1 MKHLKLELRHW
12 TQADAMELTSL
23 CNAVD
28 RRFLSDRL
36 PNPYTEKDAKEWL
49 KMVTENDTITGIY
62 RAIVCDGKTI
72 GSISVEKKDDDA
84 EIGYMLHND
93 YSNKGIGTE
102 AVKQICPIAFNSPCV
117 TASMSPRR
125 SIRVLVPVML
135 RRTDFKSDEV
145 SLWLNNFTYLNTFGC
160 TSAISS
166 KLDGIRFAQSFIIT
180 RKGNNHGTP
189 PHISFSNRP
198 ISPFL

>member
-49 KMVTENDTITGIY
+49 KMVIENDTITGIY
-62 RAIVCDGKTI
+62 RAIVCDGKLI

-84 EIGYMLHND
+84 EIGYMLLND
-93 YSNKGIGTE
+93 YSNKGIATE
-102 AVKQICPIAFNSPCV
+102 AVKQICLIAFKDLSLKQI
-117 TASMSPRR
+117 TANVFQPNIA
-125 SIRVLVPVML
+125 SIRVLL
-135 RRTDFKSDEV
+135 KNGFK
-145 SLWLNNFTYLNTFGC
+145 Y
-160 TSAISS
+160 
-166 KLDGIRFAQSFIIT
+166 
-180 RKGNNHGTP
+180 KGVIPNAVIKNGNVYDLLIYVLTKET
-189 PHISFSNRP
+189 I
-198 ISPFL
+198 

>member
-36 PNPYTEKDAKEWL
+36 PNPYTEKDAEEWL
-49 KMVTENDTITGIY
+49 KMVTDNDTITGIY
-62 RAIVCDGKTI
+62 RAIVYDGKLI

-102 AVKQICPIAFNSPCV
+102 AVRQVCSIAFKILSLEQI
-117 TASMSPRR
+117 TANVFQPNIA
-125 SIRVLVPVML
+125 SIRVLL
-135 RRTDFKSDEV
+135 KNGFK
-145 SLWLNNFTYLNTFGC
+145 YKG
-160 TSAISS
+160 AIPNAVI
-166 KLDGIRFAQSFIIT
+166 KDGYVYDLLIYVLTEET
-180 RKGNNHGTP
+180 R
-189 PHISFSNRP
+189 
-198 ISPFL
+198 

>member
-36 PNPYTEKDAKEWL
+36 PNPYTEKDAEEWL
-49 KMVTENDTITGIY
+49 KTVSENEAVTGIH
-62 RAIVCDGKTI
+62 RAIVYDRKLI

-102 AVKQICPIAFNSPCV
+102 AVKQICSIAFKVLSLEQI
-117 TASMSPRR
+117 TANVFQPNIA
-125 SIRVLVPVML
+125 SIRVLQKN
-135 RRTDFKSDEV
+135 DFKYKV
-145 SLWLNNFTYLNTFGC
+145 TIPN
-160 TSAISS
+160 AII
-166 KLDGIRFAQSFIIT
+166 KDGNVYDLLIYVLTKET
-180 RKGNNHGTP
+180 R
-189 PHISFSNRP
+189 
-198 ISPFL
+198 

>member
-36 PNPYTEKDAKEWL
+36 PNPYTEKDAEEWL
-49 KMVTENDTITGIY
+49 KTVSENEAVTGIY
-62 RAIVCDGKTI
+62 RAIVYDRKLI

-84 EIGYMLHND
+84 EIGYMILND

-102 AVKQICPIAFNSPCV
+102 AVRQVCSIAFKVLSLEQI
-117 TASMSPRR
+117 TANVFQPNIA
-125 SIRVLVPVML
+125 SIRVLL
-135 RRTDFKSDEV
+135 KNGFK
-145 SLWLNNFTYLNTFGC
+145 YK
-160 TSAISS
+160 SAIPNAVIKDGNVYDLLTYELS
-166 KLDGIRFAQSFIIT
+166 KDYNEEFARFKKIR
-180 RKGNNHGTP
+180 NNM
-189 PHISFSNRP
+189 
-198 ISPFL
+198 

>member
-1 MKHLKLELRHW
+1 MENLIIELRHW
-12 TQADAMELTSL
+12 TLSDTMELTNL

-49 KMVTENDTITGIY
+49 KMVTDNDTITGIY
-62 RAIVCDGKTI
+62 RAIVCDGKPI

-102 AVKQICPIAFNSPCV
+102 AVKQICTIAFKILSLEQI
-117 TASMSPRR
+117 TANVFPQNIA
-125 SIRVLVPVML
+125 SIRVLQKNG
-135 RRTDFKSDEV
+135 FKYKGTIPNAV
-145 SLWLNNFTYLNTFGC
+145 
-160 TSAISS
+160 I
-166 KLDGIRFAQSFIIT
+166 KDGNVYDLLIYVLTKET
-180 RKGNNHGTP
+180 R
-189 PHISFSNRP
+189 
-198 ISPFL
+198 